1 VLPDDYT
8 KTITNERFLISNSNE
23 VKLGCVFSSRDQLI
37 CLSGSSS
44 WFSDGTFKSSPR
56 EFLQNYIIHG
66 CYQNKSTL
74 PCVFSFLP
82 EKSRQAYRH
91 LFNCMKLAAEEYK
104 IELKPVHH
112 IHRIILRI
120 FHNFFKPIKF
130 MHTFSFHAFFQK
142 NSASADIFL
151 CSHKLI

>member
-1 VLPDDYT
+1 MEICKIFTAKGEPVYYINRFYYT
-8 KTITNERFLISNSNE
+8 NL
-23 VKLGCVFSSRDQLI
+23 VKWLKLLNHLQ
-37 CLSGSSS
+37 
-44 WFSDGTFKSSPR
+44 
-56 EFLQNYIIHG
+56 ENFLQNYIIHG